1 MMGGAVVQTE
11 TDVRE
16 RVLRGFGAGDA
27 EVAELLAYNENAFRL
42 EGAPGPDDFPL
53 PDEPFVEAW
62 AGYAADAERRGVLP
76 VLREHL
82 VQLRFPVR
90 AGISATE
97 AYGAATRRGVLPDC
111 DVDGGLVLEVP
122 DELRLFLHPTPAG
135 RVPVLVAGS
144 RADFVALLRGLA
156 RRNEP
161 DPVPA
166 SMGATAIG
174 GYVNWGR
181 VAELRRR
188 FDAGELD
195 AGGAADWS
203 AAFRWVR
210 ERRELYQDR
219 FVLLAPGGYSGVA
232 AADLGLSGEE
242 WLDMSLA
249 IRLEHECAHFFTR
262 RVLGSMRNALH
273 DELIADY
280 AGIVGAAGHFRA
292 DWFLRFMGLEHTSAY
307 RPGGRLESYRG
318 TPPLSDSAFA
328 VLQALVRS
336 AAPKLEQTDRK
347 LRSGPK
353 HELSLPAMLLA
364 LASFTLE
371 DLAAPGA
378 AADVAERLKGAP
390 PNRMSS
396 DSPS

>member
-1 MMGGAVVQTE
+1 VHASQVE
-11 TDVRE
+11 TGVRE
-16 RVLRGFGAGDA
+16 QVLRGFGAGDA
-27 EVAELLAYNENAFRL
+27 EVAELLAYNDNTFRL
-42 EGAPGPDDFPL
+42 EGAPGPDAFPL

-62 AGYAADAERRGVLP
+62 AGYVAEAERRGVLP

-90 AGISATE
+90 AGISQSE
-97 AYGAATRRGVLPDC
+97 EYLAATRRGVLPDA
-111 DVDGGLVLEVP
+111 DEDGALTLEAP
-122 DELRLFLHPTPAG
+122 DALRLFLHPTAAG
-135 RVPVLVAGS
+135 HIPVLAAGS
-144 RADFVALLRGLA
+144 RADFVALLRALA

-161 DPVPA
+161 DPVPM

-188 FDAGELD
+188 FEAGELD
-195 AGGAADWS
+195 AGGAPDWS
-203 AAFRWVR
+203 TAFGWIR

-232 AADLGLSGEE
+232 AAELDLGEQE
-242 WLDMSLA
+242 WLRTSLA
-249 IRLEHECAHFFTR
+249 IRLEHECAHYFTR

-280 AGIVGAAGHFRA
+280 AGIVGVVGRFRA
-292 DWFLRFMGLEHTSAY
+292 DWFLRFMGLEDPLAY

-318 TPPLSDSAFA
+318 TPPLSDRAFA

-336 AAPKLEQTDRK
+336 AADNLEQADRR
-347 LRSGPK
+347 LRTAPAAGR
-353 HELSLPAMLLA
+353 SLPTMLLA
-364 LASFTLE
+364 LGSFTLE
-371 DLAAPGA
+371 ELARPEA
-378 AADVAERLKGAP
+378 AEELDGRFRGRAA
-390 PNRMSS
+390 
-396 DSPS
+396 

>member
-1 MMGGAVVQTE
+1 MGGAVVQAGTG
-11 TDVRE
+11 VRE

-42 EGAPGPDDFPL
+42 EGAPGPDAFPL

-62 AGYAADAERRGVLP
+62 AGYAAQAERRGVLP

-90 AGISATE
+90 AGISQTE
-97 AYGAATRRGVLPDC
+97 DYLAATRRGVLPGGDR
-111 DVDGGLVLEVP
+111 DGGLALEARAA
-122 DELRLFLHPTPAG
+122 LRLFLHPTAAG
-135 RVPVLVAGS
+135 RIPVLVAGT
-144 RADFVALLRGLA
+144 RADFVALLRALA

-188 FDAGELD
+188 FEAGELD
-195 AGGAADWS
+195 AGGAADWG

-232 AADLGLSGEE
+232 AADLDLAEEE
-242 WLDMSLA
+242 WLRMSLA
-249 IRLEHECAHFFTR
+249 IRLEHECAHYFTR

-280 AGIVGAAGHFRA
+280 AGLVGAVGRFRA
-292 DWFLRFMGLEHTSAY
+292 DWFLRFMGLEAPSAY

-318 TPPLSDSAFA
+318 SPPLSKHALA

-336 AAPKLEQTDRK
+336 AALNLEQADRR
-347 LRSGPK
+347 LRSV
-353 HELSLPAMLLA
+353 PAAEPSMPLMLLA

-371 DLAAPGA
+371 ELATRE
-378 AADVAERLKGAP
+378 AADRLVEWTERYTA
-390 PNRMSS
+390 
-396 DSPS
+396 

>member
-1 MMGGAVVQTE
+1 MPAEAG
-11 TDVRE
+11 VRE

-27 EVAELLAYNENAFRL
+27 EVAELLAYNDNAFRL
-42 EGAPGPDDFPL
+42 EGAPGPDAFPL

-90 AGISATE
+90 AGISQTE
-97 AYGAATRRGVLPDC
+97 EYLAATRRGVLPDG
-111 DVDGGLVLEVP
+111 DVDGGVALEAP
-122 DELRLFLHPTPAG
+122 NALRLFLHPTAAG
-135 RVPVLVAGS
+135 RIPVLVAGS
-144 RADFVALLRGLA
+144 RADFVALLRALA

-188 FDAGELD
+188 FEAGELD

-232 AADLGLSGEE
+232 AADLGLGEEE
-242 WLDMSLA
+242 WLRTSLT
-249 IRLEHECAHFFTR
+249 IRLEHECAHYFTR

-280 AGIVGAAGHFRA
+280 AGIVGATGHFRA
-292 DWFLRFMGLEHTSAY
+292 DWFLRFMGLEAPSAY
-307 RPGGRLESYRG
+307 RPGGRLESYCG
-318 TPPLSDSAFA
+318 TPALSDGAFA

-336 AAPKLEQTDRK
+336 AALNLEQTDRK
-347 LRSGPK
+347 LRSVPPA
-353 HELSLPAMLLA
+353 ELSLPTMLLA

-371 DLAAPGA
+371 ELAARGA
-378 AADVAERLKGAP
+378 GDWLTGCIERRPA
-390 PNRMSS
+390 
-396 DSPS
+396 

>member
-1 MMGGAVVQTE
+1 MTTTQAGTG
-11 TDVRE
+11 VRE

-42 EGAPGPDDFPL
+42 EGAPALDAFPL

-97 AYGAATRRGVLPDC
+97 AYGAATRRGVLPGG
-111 DVDGGLVLEVP
+111 DVDGGLVLEAP

-144 RADFVALLRGLA
+144 RADFVALLRALA

-188 FDAGELD
+188 FDAGELE
-195 AGGAADWS
+195 AEGAADWG

-219 FVLLAPGGYSGVA
+219 FVLLAQGGYSGVA
-232 AADLGLSGEE
+232 ATDLGLDEEE
-242 WLDMSLA
+242 WLRTSLV
-249 IRLEHECAHFFTR
+249 IRLEHECAHYFTR

-280 AGIVGAAGHFRA
+280 AGIVGAASHFRA
-292 DWFLRFMGLEHTSAY
+292 DWFLRFMGLEDASEY

-318 TPPLSDSAFA
+318 TPALSDGAFA
-328 VLQALVRS
+328 VLQALMRS
-336 AAPKLEQTDRK
+336 AAHNLEQADRR
-347 LRSGPK
+347 LRSVPSA
-353 HELSLPAMLLA
+353 ELSLPAILLA

-371 DLAAPGA
+371 ELAAPGT
-378 AADVAERLKGAP
+378 ADRIGRRPA
-390 PNRMSS
+390 
-396 DSPS
+396 

>member
-1 MMGGAVVQTE
+1 MRAEAG
-11 TDVRE
+11 VRE
-16 RVLRGFGAGDA
+16 RVLRDLGAGDA
-27 EVAELLAYNENAFRL
+27 EVAELLAYNENAFQL
-42 EGAPGPDDFPL
+42 ERAPGPDAFPL

-62 AGYAADAERRGVLP
+62 AGYAADAERRGVFP

-97 AYGAATRRGVLPDC
+97 AYGAATRRDVLPDS
-111 DVDGGLVLEVP
+111 DVDGGLVLESP
-122 DELRLFLHPTPAG
+122 DALRLFLHPTAAG

-144 RADFVALLRGLA
+144 RADFVALLRALA

-188 FDAGELD
+188 FDAGELE

-203 AAFRWVR
+203 AAFRWIR

-232 AADLGLSGEE
+232 AADLGLGEDE
-242 WLDMSLA
+242 WLRMSLA
-249 IRLEHECAHFFTR
+249 IRLEHECAHYFTR

-280 AGIVGAAGHFRA
+280 AGTVGAVGRFRA
-292 DWFLRFMGLEHTSAY
+292 DWFLRFMGLEDPSSY

-318 TPPLSDSAFA
+318 TSPLSDSAFA

-336 AAPKLEQTDRK
+336 AAHNLEQADRQLRPAPSAK
-347 LRSGPK
+347 LSM
-353 HELSLPAMLLA
+353 SAMLLA
-364 LASFTLE
+364 LASLTLE
-371 DLAAPGA
+371 ELARPGA
-378 AADVAERLKGAP
+378 AADIAERLRGRAP
-390 PNRMSS
+390 
-396 DSPS
+396 

>member
-1 MMGGAVVQTE
+1 MGGAVVQTE

-42 EGAPGPDDFPL
+42 EGAPGPDAFPL

-97 AYGAATRRGVLPDC
+97 AYGAATRRGVLPGGDI
-111 DVDGGLVLEVP
+111 DGGLVLEAP

-144 RADFVALLRGLA
+144 RADFVALLRALA

-161 DPVPA
+161 DPVPT

-188 FDAGELD
+188 FDAGDLD
-195 AGGAADWS
+195 AGGAPDWG
-203 AAFRWVR
+203 AAFRWIR

-219 FVLLAPGGYSGVA
+219 FVLLAPGGYSGVE
-232 AADLGLSGEE
+232 AADLGLCEEE
-242 WLDMSLA
+242 WLRMSLA
-249 IRLEHECAHFFTR
+249 IRLEHECAHYFTR

-280 AGIVGAAGHFRA
+280 AGIVGATGRFRA
-292 DWFLRFMGLEHTSAY
+292 HWFLRFMGLEDPSTY

-318 TPPLSDSAFA
+318 TPALSDGAFA
-328 VLQALVRS
+328 VLQAVVRS
-336 AAPKLEQTDRK
+336 AARNLEQVDRR
-347 LRSGPK
+347 LRSAPAA
-353 HELSLPAMLLA
+353 ELSLPPMLLT

-371 DLAAPGA
+371 ELACPGA
-378 AADVAERLKGAP
+378 GGEFPEWFKERP
-390 PNRMSS
+390 T
-396 DSPS
+396 